1 MPWSCLEQM
10 FPKCP
15 GVEVTG
21 WLFGE
26 VLRCL
31 GGGHGGRPLGVWR
44 HSPERTVGLSLL
56 LSPSH
61 TGHLVSHSLH
71 CVTPTT
77 ASRTSTRRPKRTGL
91 VGIHWN
97 LHSSLLMGILPSS
110 ATLTQN
116 LITSG
121 SGKHQPRRG
130 HPSPHW
136 HLSETIDKLLFSALV
151 YLKTKKSLRHLLTS
165 CYRVPLAAISTGK
178 VSYVQR
184 LYASMI

>member
-1 MPWSCLEQM
+1 MPRGGGHWVA
-10 FPKCP
+10 FW
-15 GVEVTG
+15 GGAEVSG
-21 WLFGE
+21 WWAWWE
-26 VLRCL
+26 ASRCL
-31 GGGHGGRPLGVWR
+31 GTSSWEDSRAQ
-44 HSPERTVGLSLL
+44 SPS
-56 LSPSH
+56 SSH

-165 CYRVPLAAISTGK
+165 CYRVPLTAISTSK